1 MQFEQFLNCKYMYS
15 QVTIKYVNVRLLQ
28 LRLMD
33 LSRSHSS
40 VGNSNSSTI
49 SQHHQQMATTT
60 QTKHPRLRHQLNHHV
75 SFQSSDSPQYCI
87 DIDNDLHLRG
97 SSSSDEANNSTCEM
111 TPIQQRVAVANG
123 NASSSPHPPC
133 TRSMSLPYPA
143 SASVARANCIRE
155 FLSAEQEYVKLLGN
169 LVEVSNLNIE

>member
-15 QVTIKYVNVRLLQ
+15 QVTVKYVNVRLLQ

-40 VGNSNSSTI
+40 VGNSNTI

-87 DIDNDLHLRG
+87 DIDNDLHLHG
-97 SSSSDEANNSTCEM
+97 SSSSDEANNNTRDM
-111 TPIQQRVAVANG
+111 TPIQQRVAVVNG
-123 NASSSPHPPC
+123 NASSSPHPRPAC
-133 TRSMSLPYPA
+133 SRSMSLPYPA

-169 LVEVSNLNIE
+169 LVEVSNLDIE

>member
-1 MQFEQFLNCKYMYS
+1 
-15 QVTIKYVNVRLLQ
+15 
-28 LRLMD
+28 MD

-40 VGNSNSSTI
+40 VGNSSNSSTI

-60 QTKHPRLRHQLNHHV
+60 RLRHQLNHHV

-87 DIDNDLHLRG
+87 DIGNDLHLHG
-97 SSSSDEANNSTCEM
+97 SNSSDEANNNTRDM
-111 TPIQQRVAVANG
+111 TPFLQRIAVVNG
-123 NASSSPHPPC
+123 NASSSPHPRPAC
-133 TRSMSLPYPA
+133 SRSMSLPYPA